1 MPAIK
6 WRQATRQNGEREPYG
21 LVSECL
27 RFRIGKFFLLGKIV
41 YGLLDGTKLVDWYSS
56 ADDAKKKA
64 QTLI

>member
-1 MPAIK
+1 MPTIK
-6 WRQATRQNGEREPYG
+6 WCQATRIDGTREPYG

-27 RFRIGKFFLLGKIV
+27 RFRIGKFIVLGKSC
-41 YGLLDGTKLVDWYSS
+41 YGLWDGAKLVDWYSS

>member
-1 MPAIK
+1 MPTIK
-6 WRQATRQNGEREPYG
+6 WHQATRIDGTREPYG

-27 RFRIGKFFLLGKIV
+27 RFRIGKFIVLGNIV
-41 YGLLDGTKLVDWYSS
+41 YGLWDGTKLVDWYSS